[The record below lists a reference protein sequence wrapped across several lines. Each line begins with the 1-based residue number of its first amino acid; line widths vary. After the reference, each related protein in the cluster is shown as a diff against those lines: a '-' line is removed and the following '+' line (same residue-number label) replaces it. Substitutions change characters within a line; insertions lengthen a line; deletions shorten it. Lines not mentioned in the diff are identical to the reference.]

1 MPPVRCMHG
10 QIKSRRNMEFNLF
23 IDMLAPQKYIDYS
36 NYQRTH
42 YLDYIDDIVLSFTNQ
57 N

>member
-1 MPPVRCMHG
+1 
-10 QIKSRRNMEFNLF
+10 MEFNLF
-23 IDMLAPQKYIDYS
+23 IDMLAPKKYIDYS

>member
-23 IDMLAPQKYIDYS
+23 IDMLAPKKYIDYS
-36 NYQRTH
+36 NYQKTH